1 MCVNFFRK
9 RIIVLF
15 IIVRSEI
22 CQQIS
27 GEKLTCGKESGRES
41 IHSSLLE
48 CNTSR
53 MLDLFIFH
61 SIFLPSLLFY
71 RTFTRPQVSA
81 HNNSSAGL
89 RSTITSLWFYNGS
102 CVRDSYPSFD
112 CRKEHGN
119 RVSSTEAFPSV
130 FLTPCANS
138 LYRHDRAV
146 ESLARPFAPT
156 RRGRTSCVHLFHARW
171 NIGTRREHPFLFVKR
186 AKSKKADAE
195 YIF

>member
-1 MCVNFFRK
+1 
-9 RIIVLF
+9 
-15 IIVRSEI
+15 
-22 CQQIS
+22 
-27 GEKLTCGKESGRES
+27 
-41 IHSSLLE
+41 
-48 CNTSR
+48 

-61 SIFLPSLLFY
+61 SIFLLSLFFY
-71 RTFTRPQVSA
+71 RTFTRWCITSPA
-81 HNNSSAGL
+81 HNNSSAGR

-119 RVSSTEAFPSV
+119 RVSSAEVFPSV
-130 FLTPCANS
+130 SLTPCANS

-156 RRGRTSCVHLFHARW
+156 RRGRTSCVYLFHARW

-186 AKSKKADAE
+186 AKSKNAE
-195 YIF
+195 YFLVHEPW